1 MFCKK
6 DLLLQNLKH
15 LYKESEMF
23 LIDIEKQENARTPV
37 EYAVRNRQQG
47 EEKIQTWR

>member
-15 LYKESEMF
+15 LYKEAEMF
-23 LIDIEKQENARTPV
+23 SIDIDMIVAIV
-37 EYAVRNRQQG
+37 Y
-47 EEKIQTWR
+47 